1 MSQVERDFLDEFR
14 DDEATAADEA
24 VAADES
30 DSTATADNPKAE
42 TPTEPEA
49 TAAPDTQTETHVPYA
64 AMKAEREK
72 RQARER
78 EIQKRDQRIAEYE
91 RQLQELRNGAQPQQ
105 PARQEEHKVEIWED
119 PDAFVSQRLQSVE
132 QKATQ
137 RLYAAL
143 EEQAREAHPDYDE
156 VFAVVQ
162 EHAKTNP
169 AIAQKVLAAP
179 NPALAAYKL
188 GKQLRELKQM
198 EDPAAYR
205 ARIEAEVRAQIEA
218 EQQAAAETKRKA
230 AEAIPPDLSSS
241 RSVAGSQPAASEDVF
256 ETLFPRN

>member
-14 DDEATAADEA
+14 DDETPAADEE

-30 DSTATADNPKAE
+30 DSTATAETPEAD

-49 TAAPDTQTETHVPYA
+49 PAAPDPQTETHVPYA

-78 EIQKRDQRIAEYE
+78 ELQERDRKIAEYE

-105 PARQEEHKVEIWED
+105 PVQAEQKVEIWED
-119 PDAFVSQRLQSVE
+119 PDAFVSQRLKAVE
-132 QKATQ
+132 QTATQ

-169 AIAQKVLAAP
+169 AIAQRVLSAP
-179 NPALAAYKL
+179 NPALAAYRL
-188 GKQLRELKQM
+188 GKQLSELKQM
-198 EDPAAYR
+198 EDPEAYR
-205 ARIEAEVRAQIEA
+205 AKVEAEVRAKIEA
-218 EQQAAAETKRKA
+218 ELQAKADAKRQAAQ
-230 AEAIPPDLSSS
+230 AIPPDLSSS
-241 RSVAGSQPAASEDVF
+241 RSVAGTPSAASEDVF

>member
-1 MSQVERDFLDEFR
+1 MNAEDRDFLDEFR
-14 DDEATAADEA
+14 DDEQ
-24 VAADES
+24 VSSGDES
-30 DSTATADNPKAE
+30 DGAEGGEAVTADE
-42 TPTEPEA
+42 TPRPETDREPEA
-49 TAAPDTQTETHVPYA
+49 TAAPEAQTETHVPYA

-78 EIQKRDQRIAEYE
+78 DLQERDQRIADYE
-91 RQLQELRNGAQPQQ
+91 RQLQELRNPAQPQQ
-105 PARQEEHKVEIWED
+105 QRAPVEIWED
-119 PDAFVSQRLQSVE
+119 PDAFVSQRLQTVE
-132 QKATQ
+132 QAATH

-143 EEQAREAHPDYDE
+143 EAQARETYPDYDD

-169 AIAQKVLAAP
+169 TIGQQVLSAP

-198 EDPAAYR
+198 EDPKAYR
-205 ARIEAEVRAQIEA
+205 AKVEAEVRAKIEA
-218 EQQAAAETKRKA
+218 EYRAKEESKRRSVSS
-230 AEAIPPDLSSS
+230 IPPDLSSS
-241 RSVAGSQPAASEDVF
+241 RSVAGNEPAAGEDVF